1 MSAFWLLLLR
11 IRGLVSARISLGCQ
25 SQNGLTFATMAQVPE
40 WCEEEWRSLM
50 EACWV
55 VNPAARPSMRDICRQ
70 LELVLQMA
78 LAHGL

>member
-1 MSAFWLLLLR
+1 MLITIWSQLR
-11 IRGLVSARISLGCQ
+11 HV
-25 SQNGLTFATMAQVPE
+25 AQVPE

>member
-1 MSAFWLLLLR
+1 MCSLLHGSGEVASPYS
-11 IRGLVSARISLGCQ
+11 IVV
-25 SQNGLTFATMAQVPE
+25 QVPE